1 MANIS
6 SVNSNSKDWQIQPS
20 KLTSKSVIQGKGAD
34 EMTMDDFFNL
44 LVAQM
49 TNQDMMNPSTDTE
62 YIAQMAQ
69 FTTLRGIQ
77 VIQEYQLSA
86 YASSYAGKT
95 VTIAYT
101 GDNGNLTRTEG
112 VVESVTFYDGE
123 PKVVVNGVSYPL
135 YSVMEVKS
143 AGTSGGSRTDDGK
156 QQSIT
161 PSQAAAFI
169 GKTVTVKYIDSDD
182 VEIEAEG
189 VVSAVKTGSNGQVLL
204 VIDGNEYPV
213 DAVTA
218 IS

>member
-1 MANIS
+1 MANIG
-6 SVNSNSKDWQIQPS
+6 SVGSANSDWYIESGKLNSHSI
-20 KLTSKSVIQGKGAD
+20 IQGKGA
-34 EMTMDDFFNL
+34 EQMSMDDFFSL

-49 TNQDMMNPSTDTE
+49 TNQDMMNPTADTE

-77 VIQEYQLSA
+77 VIQEYQLSS

-95 VTIAYT
+95 VAIAHT
-101 GDNGNLTRTEG
+101 SENGNLTRTEG

-143 AGTSGGSRTDDGK
+143 AGAGAGSGSDDSEK
-156 QQSIT
+156 QIT
-161 PSQAAAFI
+161 PSQAATFI
-169 GKTVTVKYIDSDD
+169 GKTVTVQYTDSDD
-182 VEIEAEG
+182 AEIKVEGE
-189 VVSAVKTGSNGQVLL
+189 VTAVKTGSNGQVLL

-213 DAVTA
+213 TAVTA
-218 IS
+218 IY

>member
-1 MANIS
+1 MSTTGSVGGANG
-6 SVNSNSKDWQIQPS
+6 DWYIDPS
-20 KLTSKSVIQGKGAD
+20 KLNSHSVIQGKGAD
-34 EMTMDDFFNL
+34 QMDMDDFFNL

-49 TNQDMMNPSTDTE
+49 TNQDMMNPTADTE

-77 VIQEYQLSA
+77 VIQEYQLSS

-95 VTIAYT
+95 VAIAHT
-101 GDNGNLTRTEG
+101 GESGNLTRTEG

-143 AGTSGGSRTDDGK
+143 AGSSGSTGESN
-156 QQSIT
+156 SNPLT
-161 PSQAAAFI
+161 PGEAAAYI
-169 GKTVTVKYIDSDD
+169 GKTVTVNYTDD
-182 VEIEAEG
+182 DDNEIEVEG
-189 VVSAVKTGSNGQVLL
+189 KVTAVKTGKNGQTLL

-213 DAVTA
+213 SAITAV
-218 IS
+218 S